1 MAPRPLDR
9 LQPVRLLHPVNT
21 MGMRQSYPAGKG
33 LLALLLAAALRSLA
47 RADLAA
53 SSPFLPANAQASGGS
68 GGPSGPIELRGIM
81 PIPDGGSAYLIY
93 DVEKK
98 KSAWVGLS
106 EGGHDFMVKSADPKG
121 DSVTVDYQ
129 GRVLKLTLHT
139 AKVASVGAAAAGPA
153 TAISSTVVVNPSPA
167 DEQKR
172 LDAVAQEVRRR
183 RMERERAAQNIPG
196 QGPGGL
202 PLPMPAPNR

>member
-1 MAPRPLDR
+1 MRP
-9 LQPVRLLHPVNT
+9 P
-21 MGMRQSYPAGKG
+21 YPAGKG
-33 LLALLLAAALRSLA
+33 LLALLLAAALGSQA

-53 SSPFLPANAQASGGS
+53 SSPFLPANAQAPGAS

-106 EGGHDFMVKSADPKG
+106 EGGHAFMVKSADPKG

-167 DEQKR
+167 DEQRR

-183 RMERERAAQNIPG
+183 RMERERAAQNVPG